1 MTIGTRTA
9 GLILL
14 ALLALCAYVGPSQHG
29 TVNATSATGAQYAG
43 ALP

>member
-9 GLILL
+9 GLILIVSL
-14 ALLALCAYVGPSQHG
+14 AIAAYVGPSKHG